1 MGLYRKIIRPILFT
15 LSPEK
20 VHYLTFWFLNTFHKV
35 PGFIK
40 LLTGTIPDDIN
51 SIQILGLN
59 FPHPIG
65 LAAGLDKNGIALA
78 PLKKLGFSF
87 IELGTVTPLA
97 QDGNEKPRLFRLKK
111 DRALINRM
119 GFNNNGV
126 DSLVAQLKKD
136 DGDVII
142 GGNIGKNTLTPNKD
156 AVRDYSTCF
165 RKLIGH
171 VDYFVVNVSCPNIT
185 DLRELQDKDSLR
197 EILESLLNIRKEH
210 NSITP
215 ILLKVS
221 PDLNKNQ
228 LLDLIAVVKLTGID
242 GLVASNTSVGRDE
255 LLTDNKVIEQIG
267 RGGLSGKPLSARS
280 NEVIKIIRKELPK
293 PFPIIASGG
302 VMSPEDARD
311 KLEAGADLIQIYT
324 GFVYEGPGFIRQILK
339 KL

>member
-1 MGLYRKIIRPILFT
+1 MGLYRKIIRPVLFT

-20 VHYLTFWFLNTFHKV
+20 IHHLTFWFLNTFHKV
-35 PGFIK
+35 PGIIK
-40 LLTGTIPDDIN
+40 LLTGTIPDYNN

-65 LAAGLDKNGIALA
+65 LAAGLDKNGIAIT

-126 DSLVAQLKKD
+126 DALVEQIKKN
-136 DGDVII
+136 GENIII

-156 AVRDYSTCF
+156 AVNDYSVCF

-197 EILESLLNIRKEH
+197 EILESLLNIRKEN

-215 ILLKVS
+215 ILLKIS

-228 LLDLIAVVKLTGID
+228 LLDLISVVKITGID
-242 GLVASNTSVGRDE
+242 GLVATNTSVVRDK
-255 LLTDNKVIEQIG
+255 LLTDNKKIEQIG

-280 NEVIKIIRKELPK
+280 NEIIKIIRKELPK

-302 VMSPEDARD
+302 VMSPEDARE